1 MVLVSIIL
9 IMYLDWFLRE
19 ISVYFFGKNLDFRS
33 DALFFYEFL
42 DWKTIIARK

>member
-1 MVLVSIIL
+1 MVSIIL

-33 DALFFYEFL
+33 DAFYEFL
-42 DWKTIIARK
+42 VWKTIIAWK